1 MSDRNREI
9 IELLSELVL
18 LATLEEGS
26 SQSFRVRAYENA
38 VHELELVREDIAAMS
53 EKELVALEGIGKST
67 AKKIREYVET
77 GAITKLE
84 ELRAAYPPSFVA
96 LSRIPGL
103 GPKSLQKLRAELG
116 IENLADL
123 RAAIEAEQIRTLPGF
138 GKKTEE
144 KLAAAIARIGDDGKV
159 GKDRRTPIA
168 EAMPVAEA
176 VVARIRS
183 LPQTR
188 NATCCG
194 SLRRFR
200 DTVADVDIVAVST
213 DPVPIMEAFVTSPE
227 VAQVLGHGDT
237 KSSTVTRA
245 GLQLDLRVVEP
256 AQEGAA
262 ILYFTGSKA
271 HNIALRQRAL
281 ERGWT
286 LNEYG
291 LTVLESG
298 AIVAQETEQA
308 IYEALEMDWVPA
320 PMREDTGEVMLA
332 ARRALPAY
340 LRGEDLRGDVIGA
353 PDAVATAARAR
364 GYGWSVVLGG
374 LADQRDP
381 TALIAREVRVARDG
395 SVPAPDGDPDADR
408 AEAWIAVVEDHFDLP
423 ASEQTTRVCAALAH
437 PRVSVLAAPTGRLIG
452 TREPMEL
459 DFDRVIVAANEHR
472 VALEI
477 RADLARLDPP
487 AELLRRAHEL
497 EATFLLATR
506 AQTAGELDRAGYG
519 VSLAQRAWVTRDRV
533 LNTWD
538 ADRALGWLRRA

>member
-9 IELLSELVL
+9 IELLGELVL
-18 LATLEEGS
+18 LASLEEGS

-38 VHELELVREDIAAMS
+38 AHELELVREDISAMS

-67 AKKIREYVET
+67 AKKIREYFET
-77 GAITKLE
+77 GTITKLE

-116 IENLADL
+116 IANLADL
-123 RAAIEAEQIRTLPGF
+123 RAAIEAEQIRSLPGF

-144 KLAAAIARIGDDGKV
+144 KLAAAIARIGDDGRV
-159 GKDRRTPIA
+159 GKDRRTPIG
-168 EAMPVAEA
+168 EALPVAEA
-176 VVARIRS
+176 VVTRIRS
-183 LPQTR
+183 LPQTE

-200 DTVADVDIVAVST
+200 ETVADVDVVAVST
-213 DPVPIMEAFVTSPE
+213 DPAPIMEAFVTAPE

-237 KSSTVTRA
+237 KSSIVTRA
-245 GLQLDLRVVEP
+245 GLQMDLRVVEP

-262 ILYFTGSKA
+262 LLYFTGSKA
-271 HNIALRQRAL
+271 HNIALRQRAI

-298 AIVAQETEQA
+298 AVVAQATEQA
-308 IYEALEMDWVPA
+308 IYEALEMEWVPA
-320 PMREDTGEVMLA
+320 PMREDSGEVMLA
-332 ARRALPAY
+332 ARHVLPAY
-340 LRGEDLRGDVIGA
+340 LRVEDLRGDVIGPA
-353 PDAVATAARAR
+353 ARLGTAAAAR
-364 GYGWSVVLGG
+364 GYDWSIVLDGSG
-374 LADQRDP
+374 VDGRDLA
-381 TALIAREVRVARDG
+381 TLVAREVRIARDG
-395 SVPAPDGDPDADR
+395 SVPEPGGDTS
-408 AEAWIAVVEDHFDLP
+408 EAWIAVVEDGFDLP
-423 ASEQTTRVCAALAH
+423 ASEQTARLCAALAH
-437 PRVSVLAAPTGRLIG
+437 PRVAVLAAPTGRVIG
-452 TREPMEL
+452 AREPMEL
-459 DFDRVIVAANEHR
+459 DFDRVIAAANQHR

-506 AQTAGELDRAGYG
+506 ASTAEELERASYG
-519 VSLAQRAWVTRDRV
+519 VSLAQRGWVTRDRV